1 MPLFFKKSLIKL
13 STLAF
18 LGVSAY
24 FLGYFWGVKNLGT
37 EANSRMVASKPEKEA
52 VPADIKSDQAA
63 DLRKLK

>member
-1 MPLFFKKSLIKL
+1 MPLFFKKTLIKW
-13 STLAF
+13 SALAF

-24 FLGYFWGVKNLGT
+24 FLGYFWGVKNLGN

-52 VPADIKSDQAA
+52 IPVDIKSDQAT